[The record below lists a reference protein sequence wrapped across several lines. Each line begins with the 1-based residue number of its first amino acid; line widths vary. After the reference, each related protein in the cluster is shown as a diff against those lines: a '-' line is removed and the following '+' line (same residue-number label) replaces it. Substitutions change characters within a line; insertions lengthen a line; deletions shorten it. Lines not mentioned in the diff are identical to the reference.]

1 MLKTGGRETPLYLI
15 SEDPMAGDRD
25 LVLAANKAFYRAF
38 EKKDIDAMAAV
49 WSQEASCLC
58 IHPGRDAL
66 KGWAEIRDAWE
77 RIFTNTSY
85 LEIDTHLLT
94 VEVSG
99 DLAYVVLIENV
110 LQISGGDAGTDR
122 FASLRL
128 EARSMATNG
137 FVRRGG
143 RWYMTHHHGSPVV
156 D

>member
-1 MLKTGGRETPLYLI
+1 MPLYLI
-15 SEDPMAGDRD
+15 SEDPMAGDRE
-25 LVLAANKAFYRAF
+25 LVLAANEAFYRAF

-49 WSQEASCLC
+49 WAQDSGCLC

-77 RIFTNTSY
+77 RIFANTSY
-85 LEIDTHLLT
+85 LEIDPHLLT

-110 LQISGGDAGTDR
+110 LQISSGDR
-122 FASLRL
+122 RL

-137 FVRRGG
+137 FVRRDGQ
-143 RWYMTHHHGSPVV
+143 WYLIHHHGSPVV